1 MQKLPRR
8 GAARQ
13 VKIGIIS
20 GFHAF
25 AVWHRSCK
33 TLGRL
38 MLAGAPAMSSTI
50 GSYFPS
56 NYARN
61 AYATAAAQ
69 PSLVQYMGEDP
80 NEPSTFSQSTNVTVS
95 DEAKALFANMSAD
108 VTDPNARVAATE
120 NSSASDEAGG
130 VDDVPASD
138 ETSGADAPDSSD
150 PADAPSDP
158 LDAIRAWFDD
168 QYDELGIPSAM
179 LDGKVAVDLS
189 GQSREILSQVASNT
203 DGVFSADEKAAAA
216 AELTSRFN
224 SAMASHV
231 VIARHS
237 GDYAGLYQ
245 AASDY
250 LDQAGDAEKATDA
263 WKDQKQ
269 AVVAGLSAARASFGK
284 APDTGNSN
292 DPIRALLDQSA
303 PGTGAIGPDSTT
315 QDVADYA
322 RAMLDDQEN
331 HARDN
336 GTELVF
342 DPSRKTGQLVD
353 FSNFDNRT
361 LATIVL
367 NQDSSFSSQET
378 YAAKTELEQRTR
390 ANILGTMNSSGDSSS
405 SGPGGVIQGYL
416 NMSAEEKQVLGVTD
430 DVTNKLIQNYRT
442 MLSVQGTLSGGG
454 GLAAYL

>member
-1 MQKLPRR
+1 
-8 GAARQ
+8 
-13 VKIGIIS
+13 
-20 GFHAF
+20 
-25 AVWHRSCK
+25 
-33 TLGRL
+33 
-38 MLAGAPAMSSTI
+38 MSSTI
-50 GSYFPS
+50 GSYSPS
-56 NYARN
+56 LMNSARN
-61 AYATAAAQ
+61 SYAAAAAR
-69 PSLVQYMGEDP
+69 PSLVQYMGDDP
-80 NEPSTFSQSTNVTVS
+80 NEQPTFSQSTNVTVS

-108 VTDPNARVAATE
+108 ATDPNARVASTE
-120 NSSASDEAGG
+120 DSSASDDAGS
-130 VDDVPASD
+130 VDDAPASD
-138 ETSGADAPDSSD
+138 APDASDSSA

-168 QYDELGIPSAM
+168 QYDELGISSAM

-189 GQSREILSQVASNT
+189 SQSRETLSQVASND

-224 SAMASHV
+224 NAMASHV
-231 VIARHS
+231 VIARHT

-250 LDQAGDAEKATDA
+250 LDQASDAEKATDA
-263 WKDQKQ
+263 WKDQKV
-269 AVVAGLSAARASFGK
+269 AVIDGLSAARASFGK
-284 APDTGNSN
+284 APDTGNSK
-292 DPIRALLDQSA
+292 DPIRALLDQST

-315 QDVADYA
+315 QDVAAHA

-336 GTELVF
+336 GAELVF

-367 NQDSSFSSQET
+367 NQDSSFSTQEA

-416 NMSAEEKQVLGVTD
+416 NMSDEEKQVLGVTD

-442 MLSVQGTLSGGG
+442 MLSVQSTLNSGG
-454 GLAAYL
+454 GLASYL

>member
-1 MQKLPRR
+1 
-8 GAARQ
+8 
-13 VKIGIIS
+13 
-20 GFHAF
+20 
-25 AVWHRSCK
+25 
-33 TLGRL
+33 
-38 MLAGAPAMSSTI
+38 MSSTI
-50 GSYFPS
+50 GSYPTS
-56 NYARN
+56 LLNYARN
-61 AYATAAAQ
+61 GYAAMVAQ
-69 PSLVQYMGEDP
+69 PSLVQHMGEDE
-80 NEPSTFSQSTNVTVS
+80 NAPSASSSSTIVTFS
-95 DEAKALFANMSAD
+95 DGAKAHLAKMAADASDRSAS
-108 VTDPNARVAATE
+108 AAAADH
-120 NSSASDEAGG
+120 SLASDETEGA
-130 VDDVPASD
+130 DAAPASD
-138 ETSGADAPDSSD
+138 ETSAPDAPSD
-150 PADAPSDP
+150 PTDAPSDP

-168 QYDELGIPSAM
+168 QYDELGISSAM

-189 GQSREILSQVASNT
+189 SQSREILSQVASNT
-203 DGVFSADEKAAAA
+203 DGVFSDDEKAAAA

-224 SAMASHV
+224 RAMASHV
-231 VIARHS
+231 VIARHT

-269 AVVAGLSAARASFGK
+269 AIMDGLSAAKASFGK

-303 PGTGAIGPDSTT
+303 PGIGAIGPDSTT
-315 QDVADYA
+315 QDVAAYA
-322 RAMLDDQEN
+322 RSMLDDQEN

-336 GTELVF
+336 GSELVF

-378 YAAKTELEQRTR
+378 YAAKTELERRTR
-390 ANILGTMNSSGDSSS
+390 ANILGAMTPSGDSSS

-416 NMSAEEKQVLGVTD
+416 NMSEEEKQVLGVTD
-430 DVTNKLIQNYRT
+430 DVTNKLIQSYRT
-442 MLSVQGTLSGGG
+442 MLSVQGTLNSGG

>member
-1 MQKLPRR
+1 
-8 GAARQ
+8 
-13 VKIGIIS
+13 
-20 GFHAF
+20 
-25 AVWHRSCK
+25 
-33 TLGRL
+33 
-38 MLAGAPAMSSTI
+38 MSSTI
-50 GSYFPS
+50 GSYSPS
-56 NYARN
+56 LLNSARN
-61 AYATAAAQ
+61 SYAAAAAQ
-69 PSLVQYMGEDP
+69 PSLVQYMDEDP
-80 NEPSTFSQSTNVTVS
+80 NEARTFSDSVTVS
-95 DEAKALFANMSAD
+95 DEAKALFASMSAD
-108 VTDPNARVAATE
+108 VADPSADVADPNARVAAAE
-120 NSSASDEAGG
+120 DASASDETGG
-130 VDDVPASD
+130 ANDAPA
-138 ETSGADAPDSSD
+138 ADAPDAADSSD

-168 QYDELGIPSAM
+168 QYDELGISSAM

-189 GQSREILSQVASNT
+189 GQSRETLSQVASND

-224 SAMASHV
+224 NAMASHV
-231 VIARHS
+231 VIARHT

-250 LDQAGDAEKATDA
+250 MDQASDAEKATDA
-263 WKDQKQ
+263 WKDQNQ
-269 AVVAGLSAARASFGK
+269 AIKDGLSAARASFGK

-303 PGTGAIGPDSTT
+303 PTTGAIGPDSTT

-336 GTELVF
+336 GSELVF

-367 NQDSSFSSQET
+367 NQGSSFSSQEA
-378 YAAKTELEQRTR
+378 YAAKTELERRTR
-390 ANILGTMNSSGDSSS
+390 ANILGAMNSSSGDSSS

-416 NMSAEEKQVLGVTD
+416 NMSDEEKQVLGVTD

-442 MLSVQGTLSGGG
+442 MLSVQSTLNSAG